1 MAKYKTEHTA
11 EERIKLIMPLLD
23 PSLDPA
29 KKVALRKQLAAQSG
43 LNERTLRRY
52 EAAYL
57 KNGFTGLKPQPKQAN
72 RKDAIPK
79 ELVEEAITLRR
90 EVPSRSVRQ
99 IIQILEWEGKAT
111 PGQIPRSTLQD
122 HLTRAGYSSRTMR
135 AYQSGG
141 VAARRFQAAHRN
153 DLWHSDIKYGP
164 VLAIGEDNKFKQ
176 VYLVVFLDDAT
187 RYVLHAAFYDSLD
200 HKIVKDAFKESLIHH
215 GVPKAVYFDNGKQY
229 RNGLTE
235 RACSK
240 LGIRR
245 IFAAPYSPE
254 GTGKVEKFNQQID
267 TFLAEA
273 KLDKAQTLE
282 ELNRQLWVWLNVC
295 YQHKSHSALPNQI
308 SPDQAYRSDTQSRRF
323 ADLKAIH
330 EAFLHSEQRR
340 VDKSGC
346 ISLKSKL
353 YEVGPALIGTMVNV
367 VYDPSDLS
375 EITIESEHCSTFT
388 AKELL
393 IGTRT
398 GKRPMLPERLQPLA
412 ASHSRVLK
420 ACAKESAKLQ
430 ETVQRAISYSSML
443 KAGE

>member
-1 MAKYKTEHTA
+1 MVKYQSEFTA

-29 KKVALRKQLAAQSG
+29 KKVSLRKQLALQSQIS
-43 LNERTLRRY
+43 ERTLRRY
-52 EAAYL
+52 ESAYL
-57 KNGFTGLKPQPKQAN
+57 KEGFVGLKPKPKHAN
-72 RKDAIPK
+72 RKDCIPK
-79 ELVEEAITLRR
+79 ELIQEAITLRR

-99 IIQILEWEGKAT
+99 IIQILEWEGKAS

-122 HLTRAGYSSRTMR
+122 QLTKAGYSSRTMR
-135 AYQSGG
+135 SYQSGG
-141 VAARRFQAAHRN
+141 VAAKRFQAAHRN

-164 VLAIGEDNKFKQ
+164 VLAIGPDNKFKQ

-200 HKIVKDAFKESLIHH
+200 SKIVKDAFRESLIHH
-215 GVPKAVYFDNGKQY
+215 GIPKAVYFDNGKQY

-240 LGIRR
+240 LGISRL
-245 IFAAPYSPE
+245 FAAPYSPE
-254 GTGKVEKFNQQID
+254 STGKVEKFNQQID

-273 KLDKAQTLE
+273 KLDKAQTLD

-295 YQHKSHSALPNQI
+295 YQHKSHSALANQI
-308 SPDQAYRSDTQSRRF
+308 SPDQAYRSDSQLRRF
-323 ADLKAIH
+323 ADIKLIQ
-330 EAFLHSEQRR
+330 EAFLHREERR

-353 YEVGPALIGTMVNV
+353 YEVGPALIGTMVGV
-367 VYDPSDLS
+367 IYDPSDLR
-375 EITIESEHCSTFT
+375 EITIESEYCETFT
-388 AKELL
+388 TKEMV

-398 GKRPMLPERLQPLA
+398 GKRPTLPDRLQTLA

-420 ACAKESAKLQ
+420 GCIKESEKLQ
-430 ETVQRAISYSSML
+430 QRTQGAISYSSIL